1 MDVKRVS
8 PGTDRMQTYGIIRGS
23 TFCAEG
29 PDFRALAT
37 AECGIGLVRG
47 AET

>member
-1 MDVKRVS
+1 
-8 PGTDRMQTYGIIRGS
+8 MQTYGIILGS
-23 TFCAEG
+23 FCADG

-37 AECGIGLVRG
+37 GECGIGLVRG